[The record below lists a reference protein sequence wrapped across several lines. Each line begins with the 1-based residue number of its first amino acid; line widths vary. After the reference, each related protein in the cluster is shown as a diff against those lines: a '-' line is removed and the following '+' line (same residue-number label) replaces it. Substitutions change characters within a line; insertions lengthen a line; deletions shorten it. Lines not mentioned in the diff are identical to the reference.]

1 MHWTYLD
8 DRGGRHRVG
17 LYHGSQSG
25 HVMVLCNGRV
35 IVIDFNVLDTKKYS
49 FLINDELCDLHLERQ
64 NGRFAYGLEINKQA
78 DTPANQRR
86 RRRDR
91 SHLIQSLLIAAVMF
105 AVIGTSVFFML
116 GKGYF

>member
-1 MHWTYLD
+1 
-8 DRGGRHRVG
+8 
-17 LYHGSQSG
+17 
-25 HVMVLCNGRV
+25 MVLCNGRV